1 MRTRAKTSCFLDSAF
16 GFRQL
21 QFSSC
26 IINLFKLHVGTIV
39 NERQKLYEQKAVLL
53 LLHALFVKLSNVN
66 ICCVIMIPV
75 WVEKWKRHKKVTN
88 SARVHRVYQ
97 TKNVR
102 HPFWRRENPSTA
114 LTGRK
119 TRAVGSCWRLT
130 SSVVKVL
137 KRARLS
143 IKYGSQFIVATVKYW
158 YLHHVLTAVVILAS
172 ESPSYSPKLSNK
184 RQDILK
190 FHDGNEFPNHQPIN
204 SPSVSCTMLTSRH
217 NYHRGFLRRHA
228 PMSTA
233 IHAIS

>member
-1 MRTRAKTSCFLDSAF
+1 MVAVDCRRSFNTISCLRRRKALISDHRQYIKQTDLAQTVCCQGSSPVIRDIWEQGLRLPAFWIPLSVVALLTYLSFTLVQLLTNDKNSTSKKQFCMLFLS
-16 GFRQL
+16 
-21 QFSSC
+21 
-26 IINLFKLHVGTIV
+26 
-39 NERQKLYEQKAVLL
+39 
-53 LLHALFVKLSNVN
+53 KLSNVN

-88 SARVHRVYQ
+88 SPRVHRVYQ

-158 YLHHVLTAVVILAS
+158 YLHRVLTTVVILAS
-172 ESPSYSPKLSNK
+172 ESP
-184 RQDILK
+184 
-190 FHDGNEFPNHQPIN
+190 
-204 SPSVSCTMLTSRH
+204 
-217 NYHRGFLRRHA
+217 
-228 PMSTA
+228 
-233 IHAIS
+233 